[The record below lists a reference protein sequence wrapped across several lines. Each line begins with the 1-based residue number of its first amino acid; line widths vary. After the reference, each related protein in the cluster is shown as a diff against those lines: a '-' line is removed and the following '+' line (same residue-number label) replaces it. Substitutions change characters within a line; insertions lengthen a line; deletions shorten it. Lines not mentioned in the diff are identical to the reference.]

1 MTDAVEAA
9 LTSVAPRSCKW
20 LQQPPELANAVV
32 FKPNRALAPVQRAFI
47 AIKNI
52 VDLMPTIVISSE
64 PVTCAAAVATA
75 RP

>member
-1 MTDAVEAA
+1 MAQMPPGARSFNARLQVPEAA
-9 LTSVAPRSCKW
+9 NTAS
-20 LQQPPELANAVV
+20 

-52 VDLMPTIVISSE
+52 VDLMPTTVISSE
-64 PVTCAAAVATA
+64 PATCAVAVATA